1 MATTPDPQR
10 EAAAEPD
17 GSNGSGTNENP
28 INGNGTAAAV
38 GPEADL
44 FARQDPLSLIPTMRR
59 LGAALAAN
67 PAAVWNAG
75 TRFSGRLAA
84 STAGMMARALGAKPQ
99 PELQPDP
106 KDRRFKDPVWD
117 ENPVFF
123 GERQAYLAW
132 AHFVHELVTT
142 SGLDPKGA
150 DKAAFGL
157 GLLVDA
163 LAPTNFL
170 LSNPTALRKAAETRG
185 LSLLKGLRN
194 FIDDA
199 LHNDGMPRQFD
210 QHAYAVGRNLGVT
223 PGKVVYRNNLMELI
237 QYEPQA
243 TTTYEIPLLVSPP
256 WINKYY
262 LMDLAPG
269 RSFIEWAVQHGHT
282 TFAISYRNP
291 DESMRDVS
299 LDDYLIHGPA
309 SALDVIRDITGQP
322 KVNIAGLCIGGTLT
336 TMLLAYLA
344 AGGQDRLNTATLL
357 NTIVDFSEPGPLG
370 CFTDAESIARLEQK
384 MAKTGFLDAAD
395 MERTFNALRANDLIW
410 NYVASNWLMGND
422 PPAFDILT
430 WNADNTRMPANMHS
444 FYLRYCYQ
452 ENQLAKDEM
461 TLAGRRLH
469 LGKID
474 EDVYIVGA
482 VEDHIAPWT
491 TSYAT
496 TRLLGGTCRYVLTS
510 SGHIAG
516 IVNPPGSKRR
526 YWTNDELPDDP
537 EEWRAAATVHEG
549 SWWEDW
555 TAWMAPRSG
564 KRIKPPPTGSAEYPP
579 IADAPGEYVHG

>member
-1 MATTPDPQR
+1 VATKPDPKP
-10 EAAAEPD
+10 EAQPEPD
-17 GSNGSGTNENP
+17 NGS
-28 INGNGTAAAV
+28 NGNGTAAAI

-44 FARQDPLSLIPTMRR
+44 FARQDPLSLGPTMKK

-67 PAAVWNAG
+67 PLAVWEAS
-75 TRFSGRLAA
+75 TRFGSRLVA
-84 STAGMMARALGAKPQ
+84 STAGMMARTLGARPQ
-99 PELQPDP
+99 PELLPDP
-106 KDRRFKDPVWD
+106 KDRRFKDKAWD
-117 ENPVFF
+117 ENPLFF

-132 AHFVHELVTT
+132 AHFVHELVTGA
-142 SGLDPKGA
+142 GLEQKDA

-163 LAPTNFL
+163 MSPTNFL
-170 LSNPTALRKAAETRG
+170 LSNPTALRTAQETKG
-185 LSLLKGLRN
+185 LSVLKGLRN

-210 QHAYAVGRNLGVT
+210 PDAFAVGRNLGVT
-223 PGKVVYRNNLMELI
+223 PGKVVYRNELMELI
-237 QYEPQA
+237 QYEPQ
-243 TTTYEIPLLVSPP
+243 TKTTYEVPLLVSPP

-322 KVNIAGLCIGGTLT
+322 RINMAGLCIGGTLT

-344 AGGQDRLNTATLL
+344 AGDDHRINSATLL

-384 MAKTGFLDAAD
+384 MARTGFLDSGD
-395 MERTFNALRANDLIW
+395 MEKTFNALRANDLVW
-410 NYVASNWLMGND
+410 NYVASNWLMGKD

-430 WNADNTRMPANMHS
+430 WNADSTRMPANMHS

-452 ENQLAKDEM
+452 GNQLAKDEM
-461 TLAGRRLH
+461 TLAGRELL

-496 TRLLGGTCRYVLTS
+496 TRLLGGECRYVLTS

-516 IVNPPGSKRR
+516 IVNPPDSKRK

-537 EEWRAAATVHEG
+537 QEWRAGATRQEG

-555 TAWMAPRSG
+555 TRWMAQRSG
-564 KRIKPPPTGSAEYPP
+564 KRVKPPSTGSSNYPP

>member
-1 MATTPDPQR
+1 
-10 EAAAEPD
+10 
-17 GSNGSGTNENP
+17 
-28 INGNGTAAAV
+28 
-38 GPEADL
+38 
-44 FARQDPLSLIPTMRR
+44 
-59 LGAALAAN
+59 
-67 PAAVWNAG
+67 
-75 TRFSGRLAA
+75 
-84 STAGMMARALGAKPQ
+84 
-99 PELQPDP
+99 
-106 KDRRFKDPVWD
+106 
-117 ENPVFF
+117 
-123 GERQAYLAW
+123 
-132 AHFVHELVTT
+132 
-142 SGLDPKGA
+142 
-150 DKAAFGL
+150 
-157 GLLVDA
+157 
-163 LAPTNFL
+163 
-170 LSNPTALRKAAETRG
+170 
-185 LSLLKGLRN
+185 
-194 FIDDA
+194 IDDA

-210 QHAYAVGRNLGVT
+210 QHAYAVGRNLGMT
-223 PGKVVYRNNLMELI
+223 PGKVVYRNDLMELI
-237 QYEPQA
+237 QYEPQTA
-243 TTTYEIPLLVSPP
+243 TTYEIPLLVSPP

-282 TFAISYRNP
+282 VFAISYRNP

-322 KVNIAGLCIGGTLT
+322 KVNMAGLCIGGTLT

-344 AGGQDRLNTATLL
+344 AGGQDRINSATLL

-384 MAKTGFLDAAD
+384 MAKTGFLDSAD
-395 MERTFNALRANDLIW
+395 MERTFIALRANDLIW
-410 NYVASNWLMGND
+410 NYVASNWLMGKD

-430 WNADNTRMPANMHS
+430 WNADSTRMPANMHS

-461 TLAGRRLH
+461 TLAGRPLL

-474 EDVYIVGA
+474 ADVYIVGA

-496 TRLLGGTCRYVLTS
+496 TRLLGGQCRYVLTS

-516 IVNPPGSKRR
+516 IVNPPDSKRK

-537 EEWRAAATVHEG
+537 HEWRAAATPHEG

-555 TAWMAPRSG
+555 TTWMAQRSG
-564 KRIKPPPTGSAEYPP
+564 KRTKPPSMGSAEHPP
-579 IADAPGEYVHG
+579 IADAPGEYA

>member
-1 MATTPDPQR
+1 
-10 EAAAEPD
+10 
-17 GSNGSGTNENP
+17 
-28 INGNGTAAAV
+28 
-38 GPEADL
+38 
-44 FARQDPLSLIPTMRR
+44 MRR
-59 LGAALAAN
+59 LGAALAVN
-67 PAAVWNAG
+67 PTAVWEASA
-75 TRFSGRLAA
+75 RLSGRLAA

-106 KDRRFKDPVWD
+106 KDRRFRDPAWD

-142 SGLDPKGA
+142 AGLDRHDA

-157 GLLVDA
+157 GLVVDA

-170 LSNPTALRKAAETRG
+170 LSNPAALRKAHETKG

-210 QHAYAVGRNLGVT
+210 QNAYAVGRNLGVT
-223 PGKVVYRNNLMELI
+223 PGKVVYRNDLMELI
-237 QYEPQA
+237 QYDPQ
-243 TTTYEIPLLVSPP
+243 TPTTYEIPLLVSPP

-282 TFAISYRNP
+282 VFAISYRNP

-309 SALDVIRDITGQP
+309 PALGVIEDITGQP
-322 KVNIAGLCIGGTLT
+322 KVNMAGLCIGGTLT

-344 AGGQDRLNTATLL
+344 AGGEDRLNTATLL
-357 NTIVDFSEPGPLG
+357 NTIVDFSDPGPLG

-384 MAKTGFLDAAD
+384 MARTGFLDSAD

-452 ENQLAKDEM
+452 ENQLARDEM

-474 EDVYIVGA
+474 EDVFIVGA

-491 TSYAT
+491 TTYAT
-496 TRLLGGTCRYVLTS
+496 TRLLGGACRYVLTS

-516 IVNPPGSKRR
+516 IVNPPDSKRR
-526 YWTNDELPDDP
+526 YWTNDDLPDDP

-555 TAWMAPRSG
+555 TAWMATRSG

>member
-1 MATTPDPQR
+1 VATKPDAR
-10 EAAAEPD
+10 SEAAAEH
-17 GSNGSGTNENP
+17 NGSRGSGGDEAP

-67 PAAVWNAG
+67 PAAVWEASA
-75 TRFSGRLAA
+75 RFSGRLAA
-84 STAGMMARALGAKPQ
+84 STAGMMARALGARPQ

-106 KDRRFKDPVWD
+106 KDRRFKDPAWD

-142 SGLDPKGA
+142 AGLDRHDA

-157 GLLVDA
+157 GLVVDA

-170 LSNPTALRKAAETRG
+170 LSNPTALRKAHETRG

-210 QHAYAVGRNLGVT
+210 QDAYAVGRNLGVT
-223 PGKVVYRNNLMELI
+223 PGKVVYRNDLMELI

-243 TTTYEIPLLVSPP
+243 ATTYEIPLLVSPP

-269 RSFIEWAVQHGHT
+269 RSFIEWAVTHGHT
-282 TFAISYRNP
+282 VFAISYRNP

-309 SALDVIRDITGQP
+309 SALDVIQDITGQS
-322 KVNIAGLCIGGTLT
+322 KVNMAGLCIGGTLT

-344 AGGQDRLNTATLL
+344 AGGEDRLNTATLL

-384 MAKTGFLDAAD
+384 MARTGFLDAAD

-452 ENQLAKDEM
+452 ENQLARDEM

-474 EDVYIVGA
+474 EDVFIVGA

-491 TSYAT
+491 TTYAT
-496 TRLLGGTCRYVLTS
+496 TRLLGGRCRYVLTS

-516 IVNPPGSKRR
+516 IVNPPDSKRK
-526 YWTNDELPDDP
+526 YWTNDDLPDDP
-537 EEWRAAATVHEG
+537 EQWRAAATVHEG

-555 TAWMAPRSG
+555 TAWMATRSG

>member
-1 MATTPDPQR
+1 LATTSESQQGPD
-10 EAAAEPD
+10 AAN
-17 GSNGSGTNENP
+17 GSNG
-28 INGNGTAAAV
+28 NGIAATAAAV

-44 FARQDPLSLIPTMRR
+44 FARQDPLALVPTMKK
-59 LGAALAAN
+59 LGTALAAN
-67 PAAVWNAG
+67 PAAVWEAG
-75 TRFSGRLAA
+75 ARFSNRLVA

-106 KDRRFKDPVWD
+106 KDRRFKDPAWD
-117 ENPVFF
+117 QNPVFF

-132 AHFVHELVTT
+132 AHFVHELVTAA
-142 SGLDPKGA
+142 GLEQRDA

-157 GLLVDA
+157 GLVVDA
-163 LAPTNFL
+163 MSPTNFL
-170 LSNPTALRKAAETRG
+170 LSNPTALRKAQETKG
-185 LSLLKGLRN
+185 LSVLKGLRN

-199 LHNDGMPRQFD
+199 LHNEGMPRQFD
-210 QHAYAVGRNLGVT
+210 PEAFAVGRNLGVT

-237 QYEPQA
+237 QYEPQ
-243 TTTYEIPLLVSPP
+243 TKTTYEVPLLVSPP

-309 SALDVIRDITGQP
+309 DALDVIRDITGHS
-322 KVNIAGLCIGGTLT
+322 KVNMAGLCIGGTLT

-344 AGGQDRLNTATLL
+344 AGDEDRINSATLL

-384 MAKTGFLDAAD
+384 MAKTGFLDSAD

-410 NYVASNWLMGND
+410 NYVASNWLMGKD

-430 WNADNTRMPANMHS
+430 WNADSTRMPANMHS

-461 TLAGRRLH
+461 TLAGRPLL
-469 LGKID
+469 LGKIGA
-474 EDVYIVGA
+474 DVYIVGA

-496 TRLLGGTCRYVLTS
+496 TRLLGGHCRYVLTS

-516 IVNPPGSKRR
+516 IVNPPDSKRR

-537 EEWRAAATVHEG
+537 HEWRAAATPHEG

-555 TAWMAPRSG
+555 TTWMAQRSG
-564 KRIKPPPTGSAEYPP
+564 KRIKPPSVGSAEHPP
-579 IADAPGEYVHG
+579 IADAPGEYVYG

>member
-1 MATTPDPQR
+1 VATNLDPQR
-10 EAAAEPD
+10 KAAAQQS
-17 GSNGSGTNENP
+17 GSHGSGSDETP

-44 FARQDPLSLIPTMRR
+44 FARQDPLSLIPTMKR
-59 LGAALAAN
+59 LGAALAGN
-67 PAAVWNAG
+67 PAAVWEASA
-75 TRFSGRLAA
+75 RLSGRLAA

-99 PELQPDP
+99 PDLQPDP

-142 SGLDPKGA
+142 AGLDQKDA

-170 LSNPTALRKAAETRG
+170 LSNPTALRKAHETKG

-210 QHAYAVGRNLGVT
+210 QDAYAVGRNLGVT
-223 PGKVVYRNNLMELI
+223 PGKVVYRNDLMELI

-243 TTTYEIPLLVSPP
+243 ATTYEIPLLVSPP

-291 DESMRDVS
+291 DQSMRDVS

-309 SALDVIRDITGQP
+309 PALDVIQDITGQP
-322 KVNIAGLCIGGTLT
+322 KVNMAGLCIGGTLT

-344 AGGQDRLNTATLL
+344 AGGEDRLNTATLL

-384 MAKTGFLDAAD
+384 MARTGFLDSAD

-482 VEDHIAPWT
+482 VDDHIAPWT

-516 IVNPPGSKRR
+516 IVNPPASKRR
-526 YWTNDELPDDP
+526 YWTNDELSDDP

-555 TAWMAPRSG
+555 TAWIAQRSG

>member
-1 MATTPDPQR
+1 VATKPDPQR
-10 EAAAEPD
+10 SPAAD
-17 GSNGSGTNENP
+17 QNGSSGSGSDETP

-67 PAAVWNAG
+67 PAAVWEASA
-75 TRFSGRLAA
+75 RLSGRLAA

-106 KDRRFKDPVWD
+106 KDRRFKDPAWD

-142 SGLDPKGA
+142 AGLDRHDA

-157 GLLVDA
+157 GLVVDA

-170 LSNPTALRKAAETRG
+170 LSNPAALRKAQETRG

-210 QHAYAVGRNLGVT
+210 RNAYAVGRNLGVT
-223 PGKVVYRNNLMELI
+223 PGKVVYRNDLMELI
-237 QYEPQA
+237 QYDPQTA
-243 TTTYEIPLLVSPP
+243 TTYEIPLLVSPP

-282 TFAISYRNP
+282 VFAISYRNP

-309 SALDVIRDITGQP
+309 SALEVIQDITGQP
-322 KVNIAGLCIGGTLT
+322 KVNMAGLCIGGTLT

-344 AGGQDRLNTATLL
+344 AGGEDRLNTATLL

-384 MAKTGFLDAAD
+384 MARTGFLDSAD

-452 ENQLAKDEM
+452 ENQLARDEM

-474 EDVYIVGA
+474 EDVFIVGA

-491 TSYAT
+491 TTYAT
-496 TRLLGGTCRYVLTS
+496 TRLLGGRCRYVLTS

-516 IVNPPGSKRR
+516 IVNPPDSKRK
-526 YWTNDELPDDP
+526 YWTNDDLPDDP

-555 TAWMAPRSG
+555 TAWMATRSG
-564 KRIKPPPTGSAEYPP
+564 KRIKPPPTGSAEHPP

>member
-1 MATTPDPQR
+1 MATKPDPQR
-10 EAAAEPD
+10 EAAAEQS
-17 GSNGSGTNENP
+17 GSQGSASDETP

-59 LGAALAAN
+59 LGAALAGN
-67 PAAVWNAG
+67 PAAVWEASA
-75 TRFSGRLAA
+75 RLSGRLAA

-99 PELQPDP
+99 PALQPDL
-106 KDRRFKDPVWD
+106 KDRRFKDPAWD

-142 SGLDPKGA
+142 AGLDRKDA

-170 LSNPTALRKAAETRG
+170 LSNPTALRKAQETKG

-210 QHAYAVGRNLGVT
+210 QHAYAVGRNLGMT
-223 PGKVVYRNNLMELI
+223 PGKVVYRNDLMELI
-237 QYEPQA
+237 QYEPQTA
-243 TTTYEIPLLVSPP
+243 TTYAIPLLVSPP

-309 SALDVIRDITGQP
+309 SALDVIQDITGQP
-322 KVNIAGLCIGGTLT
+322 KVNMAGLCIGGTLT

-344 AGGQDRLNTATLL
+344 AGGEDRLNTATLL

-384 MAKTGFLDAAD
+384 MAKTGFLASAD

-452 ENQLAKDEM
+452 ENQLARDEM
-461 TLAGRRLH
+461 RLAGRRLR

-516 IVNPPGSKRR
+516 IVNPPASKRR
-526 YWTNDELPDDP
+526 YWTNDELSDDP

-555 TAWMAPRSG
+555 TAWMAQRSG
-564 KRIKPPPTGSAEYPP
+564 KRIKPPPTGSAEHPP